1 MICLTHIPKT
11 GGTTF
16 RHILINNYSWRHIDF
31 LESKK
36 KIVKPDSFPF
46 DSIILT
52 QIKSLSGHWL
62 RYSDDMKLL
71 FPNIKF
77 IVFLRDPISRIISLF
92 FHIQRYE
99 NPNIIFRKWVAN
111 NYAGQILSNFQTRF
125 ISSDCDIDHAK
136 SILDNGYFFA
146 GITELFDM
154 SLLILKKKLGNNIEV
169 RYETKRSSK
178 RSRNEIL
185 EDRKNSEA
193 LEKLYEYNELD
204 YQLYDY
210 VKQSMFTKYQREYG
224 HTTENDID
232 EFKKLNKLFTFNKA
246 KVQIF
251 TIAKHM
257 FYENMFHLRS

>member
-31 LESKK
+31 PGSKK
-36 KIVKPDSFPF
+36 IIIKPTNFPF
-46 DSIILT
+46 NSFIIK
-52 QIKSLSGHWL
+52 QIMSLSGHWL
-62 RYSDDMKLL
+62 RYTDDMKLL
-71 FPNIKF
+71 FPHVKF
-77 IVFLRDPISRIISLF
+77 IVFLREPISRIISLF

-99 NPNIIFRKWVAN
+99 NPNIIFREWVAE
-111 NYAGQILSNFQTRF
+111 NYAGPILSNFQTRF
-125 ISSDCDIDHAK
+125 IASDCNIDHAK

-146 GITELFDM
+146 GITELFDK
-154 SLLILKKKLGNNIEV
+154 SLLILKRMLGNNIEV

-193 LEKLYEYNELD
+193 LENLYQYNEID

-210 VKQSMFTKYQREYG
+210 VKQSMFTKYQREYE
-224 HTTENDID
+224 HTTENDIN

-251 TIAKHM
+251 RIAKHM